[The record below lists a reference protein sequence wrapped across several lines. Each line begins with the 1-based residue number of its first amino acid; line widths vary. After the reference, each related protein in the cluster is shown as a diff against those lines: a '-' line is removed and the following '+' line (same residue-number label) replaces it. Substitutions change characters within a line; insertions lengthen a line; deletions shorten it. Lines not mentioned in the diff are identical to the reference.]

1 MRRSSCPG
9 TDGSG
14 WIGARVASI
23 IPFVCGLLPMSPLP
37 AAATDQFAIPLSSFE
52 DFEKAALPLLPEAI
66 HRERKLWRQITPS
79 VRWMLLD
86 HADRLRA
93 LPPERQRRVVGEVA
107 GFIVDA
113 RKKHASTVVV
123 GPGRKITALLDPDQG
138 LDPRQITSLA
148 AAYGAAA
155 EVLKRTGDASLAE
168 VADAFLKAVAA
179 RVSAGG
185 PATVVVVGH
194 GLPKEIQS
202 YHIPVDRLAAV
213 IVEAGVRRDAP
224 PDRERRRAVDLSD
237 LVMLFDDCFS
247 ADFCLN
253 LARGIRRETMAR
265 GASLESL
272 PVLIAGANRDRYGL
286 VDVGERFVTHYWD
299 SVIELY
305 YVRKPHPPAI
315 TLGDFQGHVDNFM
328 YGYGRAPMFEGAKV
342 VGYRLV
348 DPRLVQD
355 PVCFVPLSDDEVGR
369 LRLILGMGPDEDLLP
384 LLDAG

>member
-1 MRRSSCPG
+1 MTRTG
-9 TDGSG
+9 GSG
-14 WIGARVASI
+14 TSRVGRFGARITSVVPIVGAI
-23 IPFVCGLLPMSPLP
+23 LFPSPLP
-37 AAATDQFAIPLSSFE
+37 AAETDELTIPLSSFE
-52 DFEKAALPLLPEAI
+52 AFEKAALPLLPDAI
-66 HRERKLWRQITPS
+66 RRERKLWRQITPS

-86 HADRLRA
+86 HADRIRV
-93 LPPERQRRVVGEVA
+93 LPPERQRSIVGEVA
-107 GFIVDA
+107 AFIVEA

-138 LDPRQITSLA
+138 LDPRQITALA
-148 AAYGAAA
+148 TAYGGSA
-155 EVLKRTGDASLAE
+155 EVLKRTGDSSLAD
-168 VADAFLKAVAA
+168 VADAFLKAVTDRASTNA
-179 RVSAGG
+179 

-202 YHIPVDRLAAV
+202 YHIPVDRLASA
-213 IVEAGVRRDAP
+213 IVEGGVRRELP
-224 PDRERRRAVDLSD
+224 PDREGRKVVELSD

-253 LARGIRRETMAR
+253 LARGIRREATAR
-265 GASLESL
+265 GASLASL

-328 YGYGRAPMFEGAKV
+328 YGYGRAPMFEGARV
-342 VGYRLV
+342 VGYRMV

-355 PVCFVPLSDDEVGR
+355 PVCFVPLSDDDVDR
-369 LRLILGMGPDEDLLP
+369 LRHILGMSADEDLLP